1 MSWHEFVIGKEPV
14 FHIGI
19 RIRLEFNYLI
29 NFFYRICND
38 FLSQTK
44 ADSLVCETNFFLLS
58 PFSLQQYTYLIF
70 NQICLKQIQIL
81 TIFLKKL
88 TFQHYKSTGNI
99 IVIKKIKNF
108 QPQYESRTENFFTII
123 SAPIVFAPY
132 RYFKGSPIQENKDS
146 QTSGCFTTVKMV
158 IYRSVPCSATCGRR
172 VGSSQSPQCP
182 SRACPGPCPSREIS

>member
-29 NFFYRICND
+29 NFFYRICYD

-99 IVIKKIKNF
+99 IVIKKINNF
-108 QPQYESRTENFFTII
+108 QPQYESRTENFLQLFQL
-123 SAPIVFAPY
+123 
-132 RYFKGSPIQENKDS
+132 R
-146 QTSGCFTTVKMV
+146 
-158 IYRSVPCSATCGRR
+158 
-172 VGSSQSPQCP
+172 
-182 SRACPGPCPSREIS
+182 

>member
-1 MSWHEFVIGKEPV
+1 MIDKTGLCSELARVCNRERASVSHWDSDPT
-14 FHIGI
+14 
-19 RIRLEFNYLI
+19 RIQLFNK
-29 NFFYRICND
+29 FFYRICND

-108 QPQYESRTENFFTII
+108 QPQYESRTENCF
-123 SAPIVFAPY
+123 Y
-132 RYFKGSPIQENKDS
+132 NYFSSDS
-146 QTSGCFTTVKMV
+146 F
-158 IYRSVPCSATCGRR
+158 
-172 VGSSQSPQCP
+172 
-182 SRACPGPCPSREIS
+182 RAVSLL